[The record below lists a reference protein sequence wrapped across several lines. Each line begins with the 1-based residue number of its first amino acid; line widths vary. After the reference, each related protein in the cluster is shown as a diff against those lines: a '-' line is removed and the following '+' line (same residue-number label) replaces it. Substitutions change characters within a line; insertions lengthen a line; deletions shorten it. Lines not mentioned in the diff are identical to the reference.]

1 MTKTGTAVAGTEAP
15 SLPAIM
21 SPAHMVAEAVRA
33 GQFDVVDKLIALQ
46 ERHEARVAKQEFDNA
61 LADAKGEFLPIY
73 KNRTVDFPGKND
85 ESKRTNYRYED
96 LAQIEAA
103 IKPALTK
110 YGLSYRW
117 RVTSEV
123 DKPVRV
129 TCILAHRGGHF
140 EETTLEAGR
149 DNTGNK
155 NGIQQIGSTLTFLQR
170 YTLKAACGLAVSNDD
185 DGQSAEVLDTI
196 TPEQQTALEALIE
209 EAGAQIDKV
218 CEWAKV
224 DALRN
229 MPAKMFDQAV
239 LFLEQRKNR
248 RRTIPA

>member
-1 MTKTGTAVAGTEAP
+1 MTAKKTEIAEVKAAP
-15 SLPAIM
+15 PAIM
-21 SPAHMVAEAVRA
+21 SPAQMVAVAVQQ

-61 LADAKGEFLPIY
+61 LADAKGEFGPIT
-73 KNRTVDFPGKND
+73 KNRLVDF
-85 ESKRTNYRYED
+85 ESKTGGAKTNYRYED

-103 IKPALTK
+103 IKPALSK

-117 RVTSEV
+117 RVSSET

-129 TCILAHRGGHF
+129 TCVLAHRGGHA

-149 DNTGNK
+149 DSSGNK
-155 NGIQQIGSTLTFLQR
+155 NAIQGIGSTITFLQR

-185 DGQSAEVLDTI
+185 DGQSSEALDTI
-196 TPEQQTALEALIE
+196 TPEQQERLMTLIE
-209 EAGAQIDKV
+209 EAGAQVEKV

-224 DALRN
+224 EALVY

-239 LFLEQRKNR
+239 VLLEQRKAKR
-248 RRTIPA
+248 R